1 MTHRLY
7 HESRG
12 RGPDL
17 VLLHGWGMN
26 AAVWRGLP
34 ADLAI
39 GHRLT
44 AIELPGHGASPWDP
58 ATRGLDDW
66 AQACLAAAPAR
77 ACWIGWSLGGLVALA
92 AAGLAP
98 ERLSGLILLTATPRF
113 AQAADWPAAM
123 APATL
128 AGFHDDLLAD
138 PAGTLQR
145 FLALQVKG
153 SEAARETLRQLRL
166 ELAERPAPEPRALA
180 QGLDLL
186 RETDLRPT
194 LPVLNHDNSRLLP
207 ESFTGTLLTANE
219 IDGLQVHLGRA
230 LGVGQIIFK
239 AHSGILD
246 RRKKIMQAHRHPIG
260 ELPPDHRIN
269 TLSGVHSFRV

>member
-12 RGPDL
+12 QGPDL

-113 AQAADWPAAM
+113 GQAADWPAAM

-128 AGFHDDLLAD
+128 ARFHDDLLAD

-186 RETDLRPT
+186 REVDLRPRLPDLACPSLWIYGERDT
-194 LPVLNHDNSRLLP
+194 LVPAAVASDIAGLLP
-207 ESFTGTLLTANE
+207 EARVQVIPRAAHAPFLSHPAATTAALLSFLW
-219 IDGLQVHLGRA
+219 
-230 LGVGQIIFK
+230 
-239 AHSGILD
+239 
-246 RRKKIMQAHRHPIG
+246 
-260 ELPPDHRIN
+260 ELE
-269 TLSGVHSFRV
+269 T